1 MTVDCANYKNE
12 FKDWDEN
19 RRDPWVANLLPV
31 IPAHDMAGIVIGI
44 HLKDFEV
51 ALKDHGEL
59 LEMFGTPYTA
69 CFQWAIS
76 IIMEIAT
83 GHGKGER
90 MAFVHE
96 VNDYKGE
103 CFKAFE
109 YVRDN
114 LNPRGIPM
122 TLAFAGKK
130 DFPPLQAA
138 DILAY
143 EGGKFLKN
151 PKGTPRRA
159 FTALDPDKTRIIAKR
174 YGKDNMPEFI
184 RLLTEFR
191 AKLLAQG
198 WDGTV
203 AA

>member
-1 MTVDCANYKNE
+1 
-12 FKDWDEN
+12 
-19 RRDPWVANLLPV
+19 
-31 IPAHDMAGIVIGI
+31 
-44 HLKDFEV
+44 
-51 ALKDHGEL
+51 
-59 LEMFGTPYTA
+59 MFGAPYTA

-83 GHGKGER
+83 ERGKGER

-109 YVRDN
+109 YVKEI
-114 LNPRGIPM
+114 LNPRDITM
-122 TLAFAGKK
+122 SLSFAGKK

-151 PKGTPRRA
+151 PTRTARRA
-159 FTALDPDKTRIIAKR
+159 FTALDPDKTRIIARSYSKN
-174 YGKDNMPEFI
+174 NMGELI
-184 RLLTEFR
+184 SRLTAFR
-191 AKLLAQG
+191 AKLLTQG
-198 WDGTV
+198 WDGKV
-203 AA
+203 EK